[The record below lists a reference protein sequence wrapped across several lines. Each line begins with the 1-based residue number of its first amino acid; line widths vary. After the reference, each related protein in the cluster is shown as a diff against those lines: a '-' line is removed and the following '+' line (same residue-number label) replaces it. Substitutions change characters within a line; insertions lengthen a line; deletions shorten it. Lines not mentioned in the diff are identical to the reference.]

1 MNKKLIFIFLLL
13 FSFIIEIKAYSFK
26 SGDLIDGVYVLKIDE
41 SGVKE
46 YKKGRFI
53 IDDDGNY
60 VYCLEPFVRI
70 KKGETYNEYEI
81 DFAKKLG
88 ISEELWQ
95 KVNLIN
101 YYGYEYKDDT
111 HNHTDSKWYYITQM
125 LIWQNVSPNS
135 RFYFTDTFEGEINSS
150 LYVNE
155 IKEIYDLV
163 NNHFVI
169 PEFDIPDVFI
179 NDTITIIDKNGV
191 LNKFKSTDVK
201 INGNL
206 LTIKINNEDNSFTL
220 TKSSNTKGYI
230 YVSDN
235 SQNILKGK
243 MDIPVR
249 ASYNIKGKYITGN
262 IKLKKYGEFFNQ
274 GDYKKNPLAN
284 ITFTIYDENNN
295 LLKEETTNEY
305 GELTFTNLH
314 PGKYFIKETNTNDNY
329 ILDDKMYEV
338 NLSINENNRVIDV
351 FLEPENYLKKGNLI
365 IKKTDFDNNTLI
377 KDTKFI
383 IMKDKEVI
391 YEGLTNE
398 EGILELDNLPLGIYE
413 IKEVAASTGYVLNEL
428 IYEVNLEQENED
440 TLIEIKN
447 ELEKGNL
454 IIKKTDFDN
463 NTPIKDTK
471 FIIMKDK
478 EIIYEGLTNEEG
490 ILKVDNLPLGTYEI
504 KEVMASTGYV
514 LSELIYEVK
523 LEKRNEDTLIEIKN
537 ELEKGK
543 LIIKKIDANNYEAL
557 KETEFIITKDGK
569 IIYQGT
575 TNEEGI
581 LELDNLPFGKYI
593 VKEIKASTGYIIN
606 EEEIDVSID
615 TDVKYIE
622 IKNIP
627 NTNINTQEIILYI
640 ERKRKI

>member
-191 LNKFKSTDVK
+191 LNKFKSNDVK

-338 NLSINENNRVIDV
+338 NLSVNENNRVIDV
-351 FLEPENYLKKGNLI
+351 FLELENYLK
-365 IKKTDFDNNTLI
+365 
-377 KDTKFI
+377 
-383 IMKDKEVI
+383 
-391 YEGLTNE
+391 
-398 EGILELDNLPLGIYE
+398 
-413 IKEVAASTGYVLNEL
+413 
-428 IYEVNLEQENED
+428 
-440 TLIEIKN
+440 
-447 ELEKGNL
+447 KGNL

>member
-70 KKGETYNEYEI
+70 KKGETYNEYET

-111 HNHTDSKWYYITQM
+111 HNHTDPKWYYITQM

-191 LNKFKSTDVK
+191 LNKFKSNDVK

-338 NLSINENNRVIDV
+338 NLSVNENNRVIDV
-351 FLEPENYLKKGNLI
+351 FLELENYLKKGNLI
-365 IKKTDFDNNTLI
+365 IKKTDFDNNTPI

-413 IKEVAASTGYVLNEL
+413 IKEVAASTGYVL
-428 IYEVNLEQENED
+428 
-440 TLIEIKN
+440 
-447 ELEKGNL
+447 
-454 IIKKTDFDN
+454 
-463 NTPIKDTK
+463 
-471 FIIMKDK
+471 
-478 EIIYEGLTNEEG
+478 
-490 ILKVDNLPLGTYEI
+490 
-504 KEVMASTGYV
+504 
-514 LSELIYEVK
+514 SELIYEVK

-543 LIIKKIDANNYEAL
+543 LIIKKIDANNNEAL

-593 VKEIKASTGYIIN
+593 VKEIKASAGYIIN